1 VLLALLQTHIMEIVA
16 HVINNYKTNSDMNC
30 QNCQSKLSCGC
41 QKRIATDGREV
52 CSSCVTTYENSLI
65 KKKQAVDEQLKL
77 AAMNAASQ
85 NNK

>member
-1 VLLALLQTHIMEIVA
+1 MEIVA